1 MKKLFSLILG
11 ICTLFTSIPNVLA
24 GETFSK
30 PSSEKKS
37 LNTLV
42 IGTNESQHKFLRI
55 MFNTEISP
63 LRIFKEFSDENYDI
77 KFAISKDY
85 KEDPGATITDIE
97 KGFFKKDETEYRF
110 KVILA
115 TVDADQELEKVK
127 EDMRNIVDFICDYKR
142 PFIQILIVGCK
153 ESDKDI
159 DFCKLS
165 NFTCTS
171 IESDGYEI
179 GWGTNHDKKFSGTG
193 QFLHFCPLYNSKKS
207 NVVSHISR
215 LSDKYDFYK
224 KNNSK
229 NNLINTICTH
239 PVASGTIGLA
249 GLGAVVGTGY
259 GIYKSLEYLANK
271 SSTIPKGKKNT
282 HKNQKPNCNFKQ

>member
-1 MKKLFSLILG
+1 MKNFKKLFSLILG
-11 ICTLFTSIPNVLA
+11 ICTLFTSIPNVFA

-37 LNTLV
+37 LNALV

-55 MFNTEISP
+55 MLNADASS
-63 LRIFKEFSDENYDI
+63 LRIFKEFTDENYNI
-77 KFAISKDY
+77 KFAISKDH

-97 KGFFKKDETEYRF
+97 KGFFISDRTEYRF

-193 QFLHFCPLYNSKKS
+193 QFLGFHPLYQSNKS
-207 NVVSHISR
+207 DFVSHI
-215 LSDKYDFYK
+215 LSLGDKYDFYK
-224 KNNSK
+224 KK
-229 NNLINTICTH
+229 N
-239 PVASGTIGLA
+239 
-249 GLGAVVGTGY
+249 
-259 GIYKSLEYLANK
+259 
-271 SSTIPKGKKNT
+271 
-282 HKNQKPNCNFKQ
+282 

>member
-1 MKKLFSLILG
+1 
-11 ICTLFTSIPNVLA
+11 
-24 GETFSK
+24 
-30 PSSEKKS
+30 
-37 LNTLV
+37 
-42 IGTNESQHKFLRI
+42 
-55 MFNTEISP
+55 MFNTEISQ

-193 QFLHFCPLYNSKKS
+193 QFLGFHPLYQSNKS
-207 NVVSHISR
+207 DFVSHI
-215 LSDKYDFYK
+215 LSLGDKYDFYK
-224 KNNSK
+224 ENNSK
-229 NNLINTICTH
+229 NNLINTICDH
-239 PVASGTIGLA
+239 PIASGAIGLA
-249 GLGAVVGTGY
+249 GLGAVAGACY
-259 GIYKSLEYLANK
+259 GIYKGAEKIYNKITNK
-271 SSTIPKGKKNT
+271 SIPKKSVPNINKKA
-282 HKNQKPNCNFKQ
+282 